1 MPTNANT
8 LINIDI
14 DIKGDRMK
22 DKYVGTIVG
31 SYRILERMP
40 ERDKYGHNIYKA
52 ECIKC
57 GYITYRR
64 IIQLKKHNL
73 TDEGQ
78 HFSVRAHWFSVRLEG
93 IYYKIKN
100 RCYNKNN
107 KAYRFYGAKG
117 VHMCDYWLNNPQAF
131 NDWSLENGYNE
142 ELTIDRIDPAKDYSP
157 ENCRWITSI
166 QNSKWKSTTNKIT
179 VHGITDSG
187 KGWARRLGIGVNA
200 VNRWKREHG
209 IDYCINNIKN
219 LL

>member
-57 GYITYRR
+57 GYITYRK

-73 TDEGQ
+73 TDECQ
-78 HFSVRAHWFSVRLEG
+78 HFTVRAHWFSVRLEG

-117 VHMCDYWLNNPQAF
+117 VHMSEY
-131 NDWSLENGYNE
+131 
-142 ELTIDRIDPAKDYSP
+142 
-157 ENCRWITSI
+157 
-166 QNSKWKSTTNKIT
+166 
-179 VHGITDSG
+179 
-187 KGWARRLGIGVNA
+187 
-200 VNRWKREHG
+200 
-209 IDYCINNIKN
+209 
-219 LL
+219 